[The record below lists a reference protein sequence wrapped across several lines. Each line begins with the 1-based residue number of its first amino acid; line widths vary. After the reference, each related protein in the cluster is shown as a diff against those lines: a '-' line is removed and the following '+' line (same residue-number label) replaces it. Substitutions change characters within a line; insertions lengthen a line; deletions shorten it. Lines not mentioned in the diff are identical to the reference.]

1 MMENHNGYNEQFH
14 NYIFKPSNALK
25 YQTLTRQSNSTAENN
40 KQKTEVKNDIRKVAK
55 IKNTNPH
62 DRKPASRYNNWKHSD
77 MLKAMQSVKMKELSM
92 TASAKKYGIPR
103 TTLRHYLNDG
113 TSKDTRNH
121 SFTLTKEK
129 EKELVH
135 NLLSSEGNERELYQK
150 LIIQAESIHKS
161 VDEGINEKQRQT
173 PTQAWI
179 RRFIFRHKRLHSY
192 FPSYIQKQD
201 HFPKP
206 DPKDASSTQIEDDF
220 DSNNN
225 YKDVIST
232 RKQRASINIQ
242 NGSLFNRD
250 FRYYSKDTNYYYYPM
265 YQHNHLD
272 FKSSSDGPEM
282 LIHNGESTH
291 VPSQRGTYS
300 LEEKLLTKPSHK
312 RLHSDSDLYIKS
324 DSDLYSKVP
333 WGCAN
338 VQHACVTKKSFDDAS
353 SKQASFKLQC
363 LYEDTKYTQNFD
375 ENAEFCN
382 TDSETLTKSCSKK
395 REHRNI
401 KRETLN
407 SYTNSCD
414 TSQMLD
420 KHFTMIRK
428 DDIESTIN
436 FLENQVGRRRL
447 ELFNERYNSNP
458 SLEILYSKWVILKTN
473 KKNSDS

>member
-1 MMENHNGYNEQFH
+1 MMEDHNGYNEQFH

-25 YQTLTRQSNSTAENN
+25 YQIFTQPSNSTAENN
-40 KQKTEVKNDIRKVAK
+40 KQKAEVKKNIIKLAK
-55 IKNTNPH
+55 IKNISPH

-121 SFTLTKEK
+121 SFTLTNEK

-150 LIIQAESIHKS
+150 LITQAESIHKS

-201 HFPKP
+201 HFPKL
-206 DPKDASSTQIEDDF
+206 DPKDASSTENDDDF
-220 DSNNN
+220 ESNNN
-225 YKDVIST
+225 YKDVISN
-232 RKQRASINIQ
+232 RKQRTSTNIQ
-242 NGSLFNRD
+242 NCSLFNRD
-250 FRYYSKDTNYYYYPM
+250 FRYYSKETDYYSDYYYHHPM
-265 YQHNHLD
+265 YQHNYLD
-272 FKSSSDGPEM
+272 FKRSSDSPEM
-282 LIHNGESTH
+282 LIHNSESTQ
-291 VPSQRGTYS
+291 VPSQRDTYS
-300 LEEKLLTKPSHK
+300 LEHKLLPKSSHK
-312 RLHSDSDLYIKS
+312 RLRSDSDLYNKH
-324 DSDLYSKVP
+324 SKISL
-333 WGCAN
+333 GCAN
-338 VQHACVTKKSFDDAS
+338 AQHAFVTKKSFDDGS
-353 SKQASFKLQC
+353 SKQASFKFQC
-363 LYEDTKYTQNFD
+363 LYGDTKYTQSFD
-375 ENAEFCN
+375 ESAEFCN
-382 TDSETLTKSCSKK
+382 TDSETLTKSFDKK

-401 KRETLN
+401 KPETLN
-407 SYTNSCD
+407 SSTNSCN

-420 KHFTMIRK
+420 KHFTVIRK

-436 FLENQVGRRRL
+436 FLENQIGRRRL
-447 ELFNERYNSNP
+447 ELFKERYNSNP
-458 SLEILYSKWVILKTN
+458 SLEILYSKWVILKTS
-473 KKNSDS
+473 KKNSET